1 MSIAWAI
8 SEAFIKFEDKTM
20 KYLNNNSLEDFT
32 YNKAIQKIIESYRV
46 DDKTK
51 EKLRKMKKVQI
62 IL

>member
-1 MSIAWAI
+1 
-8 SEAFIKFEDKTM
+8 M